1 MKPLLLTMLLG
12 GAVLAADD
20 IRAVIGKL
28 GADKFAEREAA
39 QQQLL
44 KLADTAHTNVLA
56 ACVSLYRQAQD
67 PEVKTRLR
75 EIMETVVDKYLFRAP
90 RGYLGVRLNRVNVR
104 GGQLVVQGMIVPPG
118 GVWISQVTADSPGA
132 KAGLQPNDFIIGVD
146 EKKWEGNV
154 EKFIAAVQSKRPGE
168 HLKLTVIRDN
178 ATNTADAVLGEL
190 PSELAEKIHTK
201 ERAAEFFERWL
212 AERLDTEPANAEK
225 RP

>member
-1 MKPLLLTMLLG
+1 
-12 GAVLAADD
+12 
-20 IRAVIGKL
+20 
-28 GADKFAEREAA
+28 
-39 QQQLL
+39 
-44 KLADTAHTNVLA
+44 
-56 ACVSLYRQAQD
+56 
-67 PEVKTRLR
+67 
-75 EIMETVVDKYLFRAP
+75 
-90 RGYLGVRLNRVNVR
+90 LNRVNVR

>member
-118 GVWISQVTADSPGA
+118 GVWVSQVLDDGGA
-132 KAGLQPNDFIIGVD
+132 QKAGMQPNDVIIAVDGKPCDSGPDGFI
-146 EKKWEGNV
+146 EY
-154 EKFIAAVQSKRPGE
+154 VQTKRPGE
-168 HLKLTVIRDN
+168 KLTLSVVRDA
-178 ATNTADAVLGEL
+178 ATNAVTAVLGEL
-190 PSELAEKIHTK
+190 PDSEK
-201 ERAAEFFERWL
+201 ERIYSKERGDEFFQRWL
-212 AERLDTEPANAEK
+212 SEQTEVQKP
-225 RP
+225 